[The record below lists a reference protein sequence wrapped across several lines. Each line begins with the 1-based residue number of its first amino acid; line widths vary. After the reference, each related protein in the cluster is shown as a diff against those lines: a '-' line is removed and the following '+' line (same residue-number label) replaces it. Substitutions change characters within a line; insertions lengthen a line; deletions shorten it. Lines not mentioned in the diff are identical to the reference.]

1 MPKHPRRN
9 ILGEVQAAGLTQ
21 LDLGDCPRDRP
32 SLVPPSS
39 SAFRAGEPH
48 HRLGEC
54 HALVLRDKGDDVAA
68 LEIAL
73 ATTKHLL
80 AEVRREPVE
89 CPHKG
94 GAKTNNLFS
103 RAGTT
108 QAPFAAVDASLLNLE
123 HDIAHRAR
131 SI

>member
-1 MPKHPRRN
+1 VSRITASAN
-9 ILGEVQAAGLTQ
+9 VT
-21 LDLGDCPRDRP
+21 P
-32 SLVPPSS
+32 SCYGTKAMTLPP
-39 SAFRAGEPH
+39 
-48 HRLGEC
+48 
-54 HALVLRDKGDDVAA
+54 